1 MGGAN
6 GTVEAEF
13 YGLSTDSKPVD
24 EGIPNGSSFF
34 EMDTFKVYFF
44 NKTTKTWITEGGV

>member
-1 MGGAN
+1 MVTMSKWGAN
-6 GTVEAEF
+6 GSAEAEF

-34 EMDTFKVYFF
+34 EMDTFDGY
-44 NKTTKTWITEGGV
+44 I